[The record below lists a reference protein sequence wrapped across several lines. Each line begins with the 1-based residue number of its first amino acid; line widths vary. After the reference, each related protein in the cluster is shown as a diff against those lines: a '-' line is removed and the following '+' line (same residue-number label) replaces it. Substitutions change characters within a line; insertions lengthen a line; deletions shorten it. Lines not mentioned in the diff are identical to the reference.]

1 MNDEVLNLIVTE
13 TNRQAKR
20 YKRQW
25 IDTDSLEI
33 KKFLSIVM
41 YTGMVGYPKISDY
54 WSQQTFYINSYVPKI
69 MARNRFQALL
79 RFFHISNNDYNP
91 GDRLGKIQPLV
102 DLLNNSF
109 RQCKVPAE
117 NVVIDETLVPF
128 RGRIVFRQ
136 YIPNKAARYGIKLY
150 KLCDNIGYTYNLSVY
165 SGKDTNRSNSNISCA
180 GKVVLSLMENY
191 LNEGRTL
198 IVDNFYTGLH
208 IAHILLDNN
217 THIVG
222 TLRKNVKHCPKD
234 VLNAKLRVGE
244 IRGKENDKG
253 VVISIWKDKRDVRFL
268 STRHGI
274 EMLNTGKKNRKG
286 EEIKKPEAVI
296 FYNKNKQGIDISDQM
311 ASYYT
316 PLRKTIRWYHKL
328 AFHLL
333 LGTAMVNSLILYK
346 EVTGKNIQIS
356 EFIQNIS
363 QELSQ
368 LGDINSPSSQTKKHY
383 LVEGSEV
390 NNGNRKKRRRCGK
403 CYINLSKEFGREE
416 AQKKCKQVYTYCS
429 TCDDK
434 PYLCLEHFQRN
445 HK

>member
-1 MNDEVLNLIVTE
+1 MDSDGILSALDDTDFEDSGSEYNPSDVLYESDSNDSIGVEPDTENSQDSAQQENSVISDEWFNVTGDFRKNIIFTGDSGIKYNIDQESKPIDIFNLFLNDDVLNLIVTE

-33 KKFLSIVM
+33 KKFLSIVK
-41 YTGMVGYPKISDY
+41 YTG
-54 WSQQTFYINSYVPKI
+54 T
-69 MARNRFQALL
+69 
-79 RFFHISNNDYNP
+79 
-91 GDRLGKIQPLV
+91 
-102 DLLNNSF
+102 
-109 RQCKVPAE
+109 CKVPAE
-117 NVVIDETLVPF
+117 NVVIDETLVSF
-128 RGRIVFRQ
+128 RGHIVFRQ

-180 GKVVLSLMENY
+180 GKVVLSLKENY

-198 IVDNFYTGLH
+198 IVDNFHTGLH

-244 IRGKENDKG
+244 IKGKENDKG
-253 VVISIWKDKRDVRFL
+253 VVIS
-268 STRHGI
+268 T
-274 EMLNTGKKNRKG
+274 
-286 EEIKKPEAVI
+286 AV
-296 FYNKNKQGIDISDQM
+296 
-311 ASYYT
+311 
-316 PLRKTIRWYHKL
+316 
-328 AFHLL
+328 
-333 LGTAMVNSLILYK
+333 VNSLILYK

-368 LGDINSPSSQTKKHY
+368 LGDISSPSSQTKKHY

-390 NNGNRKKRRRCGK
+390 NNGNRKKRRRCVV
-403 CYINLSKEFGREE
+403 
-416 AQKKCKQVYTYCS
+416 QKIKLK
-429 TCDDK
+429 
-434 PYLCLEHFQRN
+434 
-445 HK
+445 

>member
-69 MARNRFQALL
+69 MARNRFQSLL

-91 GDRLGKIQPLV
+91 EDRLGKIQPLV
-102 DLLNNSF
+102 GLLNNSF
-109 RQCKVPAE
+109 KQSKVPAE

-222 TLRKNVKHCPKD
+222 TLRKNVKFCPKD

-244 IRGKENDKG
+244 IKGKENEKG
-253 VVISIWKDKRDVRFL
+253 VVVSIWKDKRDVRFL

-274 EMLNTGKKNRKG
+274 EMLNTGKKK
-286 EEIKKPEAVI
+286 
-296 FYNKNKQGIDISDQM
+296 
-311 ASYYT
+311 
-316 PLRKTIRWYHKL
+316 
-328 AFHLL
+328 
-333 LGTAMVNSLILYK
+333 
-346 EVTGKNIQIS
+346 
-356 EFIQNIS
+356 
-363 QELSQ
+363 
-368 LGDINSPSSQTKKHY
+368 
-383 LVEGSEV
+383 
-390 NNGNRKKRRRCGK
+390 
-403 CYINLSKEFGREE
+403 
-416 AQKKCKQVYTYCS
+416 
-429 TCDDK
+429 
-434 PYLCLEHFQRN
+434 
-445 HK
+445 